1 MQTRDFLS
9 AIITHSISAVV
20 RAACLRT
27 GRPWPDI
34 IFEIYAIGNA
44 RLEDSRRALSY
55 GERHGIVLLSTLARL
70 NWVFEMLLHQHLMT
84 FWIAERL
91 KWPKKLN
98 EKRKKTKRERKIS
111 LANLIIESWKR
122 LNDVQKWCRVLGW
135 LDNDFIL
142 NELLLSFI
150 SIKFVL
156 NKFLESGGKNLWKKC
171 STCEGLVFFLKIVL
185 TVSWIEKI

>member
-98 EKRKKTKRERKIS
+98 EKRKKNKERAEDFVSKLNYRKLETTKWRAKMMS
-111 LANLIIESWKR
+111 SAWM
-122 LNDVQKWCRVLGW
+122 VGQWFYFKWAFV
-135 LDNDFIL
+135 
-142 NELLLSFI
+142 
-150 SIKFVL
+150 KFY
-156 NKFLESGGKNLWKKC
+156 
-171 STCEGLVFFLKIVL
+171 
-185 TVSWIEKI
+185 